1 MWIMLKKTIWL
12 KNNTLTL
19 QDQNLKKIKKHSH
32 ENVGLN
38 ELKMRQKFCVT
49 FKKLEGGFQCQLTCR
64 FIVDEYI
71 LHTLNNAHNL
81 TKKKKEKKKTPRT
94 FTTGRLLHG
103 RKLQRPTQTI
113 SRGMFLESF
122 TTLTCFLQLPKHIP
136 CTHVQPVIFHADR
149 TLWGGWRGVRICQIK
164 MQEKSD
170 ELLPESP
177 YIWECVCFCWMSQ
190 YHPPPLP
197 PSREGKKHS
206 LKYSS
211 SYDTWLHRCLE
222 GIRLPESKEKTAK
235 DFHYVCTMNKNVQW
249 IQLFLYLNHKCW

>member
-1 MWIMLKKTIWL
+1 MVLLDFSLCENEQNHQENVISLQKHANSDVNYAAENNLTK

-49 FKKLEGGFQCQLTCR
+49 FKKLEGGFHCQLACR
-64 FIVDEYI
+64 FILSIVDEYI

-81 TKKKKEKKKTPRT
+81 TKKKNRKEENPQNLYNREVTA
-94 FTTGRLLHG
+94 G

-136 CTHVQPVIFHADR
+136 CTHVQPVIFHANR
-149 TLWGGWRGVRICQIK
+149 TL
-164 MQEKSD
+164 
-170 ELLPESP
+170 
-177 YIWECVCFCWMSQ
+177 
-190 YHPPPLP
+190 
-197 PSREGKKHS
+197 
-206 LKYSS
+206 
-211 SYDTWLHRCLE
+211 
-222 GIRLPESKEKTAK
+222 
-235 DFHYVCTMNKNVQW
+235 
-249 IQLFLYLNHKCW
+249 